1 MNILVINCGSS
12 SIKYK
17 FFRMPQE
24 RLLSKGAIE
33 RIGEKGSP
41 VKNHRQGLGLLLKG
55 IGKVE
60 AVGHRVVHGAE
71 EFKQPA
77 LINERVIRRIKVCS
91 QLAPLHNPA
100 NLEGIL
106 ACRQVLKG
114 TKQAAV
120 FDTAFHQSLPQQAF
134 VYGLP
139 YKLYQKHGIRKY
151 GFHGSSHEY
160 VAIEAARSLGRAI
173 SKVNLIT
180 CHLGN
185 GCSVSAIRKGRCVD
199 TSMGFTPLEGLVM
212 GTRSG
217 DIDPALITYLIR
229 EKKMPPES
237 VDVLLNKESGLKGI
251 SGVSND
257 VRNIEAEI
265 AKGNERAIKLK
276 QQVDDV
282 KAYAIH
288 NRLIKPKAVYRFFEC
303 KSEKNSILIY
313 DKGKEIERL
322 EFPRQK
328 QDEFL
333 SVPDFV
339 SSRET
344 DSMALFVT
352 CCGEGILNKCTE
364 LREKGEYLK
373 SHMLQVLAIES
384 AEAFAEIVHRKIRE
398 SWGIPD
404 KDISMEDIFKAKYT
418 GIRLS
423 YGYPACPNLDDQQKL
438 FKLLKP
444 EQIGVHLTE
453 GMMMDPEASVSAL
466 VFHHPQAKYFRV

>member
-1 MNILVINCGSS
+1 MINCGSS

-71 EFKQPA
+71 EFKEPA
-77 LINERVIRRIKVCS
+77 FIDQKVIHRIRACS
-91 QLAPLHNPA
+91 RLAPLHNPA

-237 VDVLLNKESGLKGI
+237 VDVLLNKESGLRGI

-257 VRNIEAEI
+257 MR
-265 AKGNERAIKLK
+265 KLK
-276 QQVDDV
+276 EQ
-282 KAYAIH
+282 AG
-288 NRLIKPKAVYRFFEC
+288 R
-303 KSEKNSILIY
+303 
-313 DKGKEIERL
+313 G
-322 EFPRQK
+322 
-328 QDEFL
+328 
-333 SVPDFV
+333 
-339 SSRET
+339 
-344 DSMALFVT
+344 
-352 CCGEGILNKCTE
+352 NKRC
-364 LREKGEYLK
+364 
-373 SHMLQVLAIES
+373 QLAIEIFIYRLKKYIG
-384 AEAFAEIVHRKIRE
+384 AYL
-398 SWGIPD
+398 GILGRAD
-404 KDISMEDIFKAKYT
+404 
-418 GIRLS
+418 
-423 YGYPACPNLDDQQKL
+423 
-438 FKLLKP
+438 
-444 EQIGVHLTE
+444 
-453 GMMMDPEASVSAL
+453 AL
-466 VFHHPQAKYFRV
+466 VFTAGISEHHPWLIRKACNGLFNNLKARPKVMLIPTDEELMIARQTYQIVTSPPRQSEAGQGNQ